1 MLSPLPFMHHTEG
14 GNEMGGLPSCGAT
27 CVQTHIQFLSLL
39 FFSLLVCFFG
49 YHSLWSVQLDV
60 SSILISFV
68 VWSSRCHKNLVSPV
82 FLIYFCFSGGHI
94 MILTLYY
101 QKQKNSTREKTNNT
115 SIMNQRLFSSAPRLI
130 AVAMVMLFY
139 ITAAAQTG
147 KISMEFINEPLPAA
161 LKKIES
167 CSSYKV
173 LFSYDAVGKYTVS
186 TKVVRKTA
194 PEAVRQVVSGK
205 PLQVTVK
212 DKYITVSPAN
222 GSKTAGNERYV
233 TGIVL
238 DDMDEPLPGASVT
251 VPGSPFGTVTDAE
264 GRFELT
270 LPSVI
275 GDVLVSYI
283 GMNSQKVTISGG
295 KPLTVRLSADISM
308 LNDVIVTGY
317 QTISKER
324 STGSFAKVT
333 EKELETRRLDNIT
346 NMLEGRVAGYSD
358 GKIRGLSTMYGEK
371 SPLFVVDGFPVEN
384 QVMDEQGRVTTLA
397 PDLNMDDIQDITVLK
412 DAAAAS
418 IYGARAANGVI
429 VITTKKGS
437 RDEHLN
443 VGFSASLAWKPYGL
457 YTGNLASSADVVSL
471 EREWAQY
478 NRNLQG
484 GDAMSYAQIAL
495 AENYYPNAGINAIL
509 SHYAGK
515 TTEAEM
521 NATLDDLASMGYS
534 YYDQVAKYAKRDELQ
549 QQYNL
554 NIAKTTGKN
563 SFKASVTYKNNAY
576 EDKYSKDQS
585 VGINI
590 NNITKL
596 TRWMDMEIGAYML
609 FGDEDRQ
616 TYNPLSSFSTGYD
629 IMPYD
634 RLVNDDGTYYTRP
647 ASQLYTSNKQNILDT
662 YGLYSEDSCPMAN
675 LGKGV
680 ANTKTMSLRTFAR
693 LNIELTPW
701 LRYSASFQYER
712 GTNKYRQI
720 QEKDSYAAH
729 QTINKFASADNA
741 TGMVTYNIPYG
752 DILNSRDQYRK
763 SYNFRQQLS
772 FDYTIDDVHSI
783 AAIVGTETR
792 ENKVEQHTDTFYNY
806 DDLTLQYSAVN
817 EAILRS
823 GLSNA
828 FGSWASLTQSLSRF
842 YETKNRYVSI
852 YGNAAYT
859 YDTRYSA
866 TLSMRWDR
874 SNLWGTSN
882 KYQNKPIWSVGLSW
896 NASNEK
902 FMQDVKWIDML
913 KVRTTYGIAGNVNPT
928 YSPYMVT
935 SANTNYNI
943 GEPYQ
948 YVSTR
953 PNSDLSWEKTT
964 TTNIGVDFSLLHNR
978 LRGSLDYYN
987 KYGERLLATTQGVP
1001 TEGYGYSSYAIN
1013 NGEMRNRGLELTL
1026 SGDVMRTRD
1035 LTWTLNAMLSLNN
1048 NKVTYVNVKAPV
1060 YFLALDY
1067 PDAYPTIGDQYGAL
1081 YGYEWAGL
1089 DEDGMALVYDEN
1101 GEKTTT
1107 APTSLDA
1114 IRCIGNSM
1122 PTYSGSFGTSV
1133 TWREFDLSLLFTYQG
1148 NYKMRNTNMPF
1159 LNYGYTAS
1167 WDYVSK
1173 FSGLGAGIANRWQNP
1188 GDEARTD
1195 VPRAC
1200 FTEAGLPLTSAYST
1214 YFYSS
1219 ANIIDATHI
1228 KLSNISVAYRMPKD
1242 IIRKACLNSAR
1253 IQLNIENPLMWAK
1266 SDQAKY
1272 QLGGFNTTT
1281 YVVGLHLSF

>member
-1 MLSPLPFMHHTEG
+1 
-14 GNEMGGLPSCGAT
+14 
-27 CVQTHIQFLSLL
+27 
-39 FFSLLVCFFG
+39 
-49 YHSLWSVQLDV
+49 
-60 SSILISFV
+60 
-68 VWSSRCHKNLVSPV
+68 
-82 FLIYFCFSGGHI
+82 
-94 MILTLYY
+94 
-101 QKQKNSTREKTNNT
+101 
-115 SIMNQRLFSSAPRLI
+115 MNQKLFPSALRLMAL
-130 AVAMVMLFY
+130 AMLMLVA
-139 ITAAAQTG
+139 ITASAQNARV
-147 KISMEFINEPLPAA
+147 SMDFTNEPLPVA

-167 CSSYKV
+167 ATNYKV

-186 TKVVRKTA
+186 AKIVNKTA
-194 PEAVRQVVSGK
+194 PEAVRQLVSGK

-222 GSKTAGNERYV
+222 GTKATGKERHV
-233 TGIVL
+233 TGVVL
-238 DDMDEPLPGASVT
+238 DDMGEPLLGASVS
-251 VPGSPFGTVTDAE
+251 VPGSPFGTVTGAD

-270 LPSVI
+270 LPSTI
-275 GDVLVSYI
+275 GDITVSYI
-283 GMNSQKVTISGG
+283 GMNSQKVGIAGG
-295 KPLTVRLSADISM
+295 RPLTVQLSADISM

-324 STGSFAKVT
+324 ATGSFAKVT
-333 EKELETRRLDNIT
+333 EKELESRRLDNIT
-346 NMLEGRVAGYSD
+346 NVLEGRVAGYND

-371 SPLFVVDGFPVEN
+371 SPLYVVDGFPVEN
-384 QVMDEQGRVTTLA
+384 QVMDEQGNVSTLA

-437 RDEHLN
+437 KTERLN

-457 YTGNLASSADVVSL
+457 YTGHLASSADMVSL

-478 NRNLQG
+478 NTNLQG
-484 GDAMSYAQIAL
+484 AAAKSYAQIAL

-509 SHYAGK
+509 NYHAGN

-521 NATLDDLASMGYS
+521 NATLDNLATMGYR
-534 YYDQVAKYAKRDELQ
+534 YYDQVAEYAKRDELQ

-576 EDKYSKDQS
+576 EDIYSKDQS
-585 VGINI
+585 VGINL

-616 TYNPLSSFSTGYD
+616 TYNPLSSYSTGFD

-647 ASQLYTSNKQNILDT
+647 ASQLYTSTKQETLT
-662 YGLYSEDSCPMAN
+662 MYGLYSEDSCPMAN

-680 ANTKTMSLRTFAR
+680 ANTKTMSLRTYAR

-701 LRYSASFQYER
+701 LRYTASFQYER

-720 QEKDSYAAH
+720 QEKNSYAAH
-729 QTINKFASADNA
+729 QTINSFASDPYG
-741 TGMVTYNIPYG
+741 TGAATYNIPYG

-772 FDYTIDDVHSI
+772 FDYTINDLHTVT
-783 AAIVGTETR
+783 AIVGTETR
-792 ENKVEQHTDTFYNY
+792 ENKVEQHSDTFYNY
-806 DDLTLQYSAVN
+806 NDLTLNYGAVN
-817 EAILRS
+817 EAELMS
-823 GLSNA
+823 GLSNV
-828 FGSWASLTQSLSRF
+828 FGSWASLSQSLSNF

-866 TLSMRWDR
+866 TFSMRWDR

-882 KYQNKPIWSVGLSW
+882 QYQNKPIWSAGLSW

-902 FMQDVKWIDML
+902 FMDAVEWVDML
-913 KVRTTYGIAGNVNPT
+913 KVRATYGITGNVNPT

-935 SANTNYNI
+935 FTNTNYNI

-964 TTNIGVDFSLLHNR
+964 TTNIGIDFSLLKNR
-978 LRGSLDYYN
+978 LRGSVDYYN

-1013 NGEMRNRGLELTL
+1013 NGEMRNRGFEMSL

-1035 LTWTLNAMLSLNN
+1035 LTWTLNAMLSLNK

-1089 DEDGMALVYDEN
+1089 DEEGMPLVYDEN
-1101 GEKTTT
+1101 GEKTMY

-1114 IRCIGNSM
+1114 IKCIGNSM

-1133 TWREFDLSLLFTYQG
+1133 TWRDFDLSLLFTYQG

-1167 WDYVSK
+1167 WDYVTSL
-1173 FSGLGAGIANRWQNP
+1173 SGLGADIADRWQKP
-1188 GDEARTD
+1188 GDEATTN

-1200 FTEAGLPLTSAYST
+1200 FIEAGMPLTSAYST

-1219 ANIIDATHI
+1219 ANILDATHI
-1228 KLSNISVAYRMPKD
+1228 KLSNISIAYRMPKD
-1242 IIRKACLNSAR
+1242 IVRKAYLTSAR
-1253 IQLNIENPLMWAK
+1253 IQLNVENPFLWAK

-1272 QLGGFNTTT
+1272 QLGGYNATT
-1281 YVVGLHLSF
+1281 YVLGLYLNF